1 MKKPRAPE
9 QRLLSQFSNLFD
21 AWVHDRFLYLRN
33 HQLFVEEGLH
43 MDRLQLTRH
52 LHTVWE
58 LLTRLVQNYAS
69 YRAALNDIREKY
81 FSSTMGVSN
90 GTIESFSSEDLSV
103 TL

>member
-1 MKKPRAPE
+1 
-9 QRLLSQFSNLFD
+9 
-21 AWVHDRFLYLRN
+21 
-33 HQLFVEEGLH
+33 

-52 LHTVWE
+52 LHTIWE
-58 LLTRLVQNYAS
+58 LLTRLVQNYAG

-90 GTIESFSSEDLSV
+90 GTIDSFSEEWSV